1 MEHSRASK
9 PGPLQGIR
17 VVELSTVVLAPLA
30 CQILGDFGADVIK
43 VEPPSGDS
51 NRQMGPARHPSMAA
65 FYLTCNRNKRSVV
78 LDVKTPAGRE
88 ALLRVAAK
96 ADVFVHN
103 LRPRSLGKLGVDYE
117 SIRRVNPRIVYCGT
131 YGYGR
136 SGPYAD
142 KAAYDDSIQAASG
155 LAGLQ
160 ARLTGEP
167 RYVPTLVADKTTAMN
182 VVNCVLAALLHRER
196 TGEGQEIEVPMFET
210 MVAYVMVEH
219 LFGHVFEAAEGPT
232 GYTRLLSE
240 HRKPYKTRD
249 GFLAVLPYLDEH
261 WRTFCGVA
269 GRPELAEDPQFETL
283 RKRLDHIDD
292 VYAETGRIVATRT
305 TAEWLQALDGTDVP
319 RMVVNSL
326 DDLLTDEHLQAVGF
340 WQVVDHPTEGRL
352 RMPGVP
358 ATFSR
363 TPGSIRRHPP
373 RLGEHSVEVLRE
385 AGLTTEEIEALLA
398 GGITLQAR
406 AE

>member
-1 MEHSRASK
+1 
-9 PGPLQGIR
+9 
-17 VVELSTVVLAPLA
+17 
-30 CQILGDFGADVIK
+30 
-43 VEPPSGDS
+43 
-51 NRQMGPARHPSMAA
+51 
-65 FYLTCNRNKRSVV
+65 
-78 LDVKTPAGRE
+78 
-88 ALLRVAAK
+88 
-96 ADVFVHN
+96 
-103 LRPRSLGKLGVDYE
+103 VDYE

-142 KAAYDDSIQAASG
+142 RAAYDDSIQAASG

-160 ARLTGEP
+160 TGLTGEP

-219 LFGHVFEAAEGPT
+219 LFGHVFEEPEGPT
-232 GYTRLLSE
+232 GYSRVLSE
-240 HRKPYKTRD
+240 YRRPYKTRD

-261 WRTFCGVA
+261 WRIFCDVA
-269 GRPELAEDPQFETL
+269 GRPDLADDPRFETL
-283 RKRLDHIDD
+283 RRRLDHIDD

-305 TAEWLQALDGTDVP
+305 TAEWLQALEGTSVP
-319 RMVVNSL
+319 RMVVKSL

-340 WQVVDHPTEGRL
+340 WQTLEHPTEGRL
-352 RMPGVP
+352 KMAGVP
-358 ATFSR
+358 ATFSK
-363 TPGSIRRHPP
+363 TPGSIRRYPP

-385 AGLTTEEIEALLA
+385 AGLSTEEIEALVA
-398 GGITLQAR
+398 GGVTLQAQT
-406 AE
+406 E